1 MTDSPK
7 LAIFDTFK
15 TRGIELTGEAKR
27 QRAIITILAIK
38 QNPTDRTRT
47 AISQNIAKK
56 QGIIWKNI
64 YSGIFRDLDEILIPL
79 GLVEEEGRLP
89 LLRGP
94 KALQEKGIPFYHL
107 TQRGLVVALSLTEI
121 ENKTRVLDLFFS
133 QTSEKERKFE
143 KTIKR
148 LYEITPIF
156 VFSIFEKYT
165 KAYCE
170 DHIKDLLPFDL
181 MKLGELHDESL
192 SVLKEILEGFVKLNA
207 KERDECISLLREIV

>member
-7 LAIFDTFK
+7 LAIFNTFK
-15 TRGIELTGEAKR
+15 TKGAELTGEAKR
-27 QRAIITILAIK
+27 QRSIITILAIK

-47 AISQNIAKK
+47 TISQNIAKK

-64 YSGIFRDLDEILIPL
+64 YSGIFRDLDEVLIPL

-107 TQRGLVVALSLTEI
+107 TQRGLLVALSLNEI
-121 ENKTRVLDLFFS
+121 ENKTRILDLFFS
-133 QTSEKERKFE
+133 QISEKEKKFE
-143 KTIKR
+143 KTIQR
-148 LYEITPIF
+148 LHDITPIC
-156 VFSIFEKYT
+156 VFLIFEKYV

-170 DHIKDLLPFDL
+170 NQIKELMPFDL
-181 MKLGELHDESL
+181 TRLRDLHDETL
-192 SVLKEILEGFVKLNA
+192 SVLKEIFEGYVKLNS
-207 KERDECISLLREIV
+207 KERDETLNLLREIV